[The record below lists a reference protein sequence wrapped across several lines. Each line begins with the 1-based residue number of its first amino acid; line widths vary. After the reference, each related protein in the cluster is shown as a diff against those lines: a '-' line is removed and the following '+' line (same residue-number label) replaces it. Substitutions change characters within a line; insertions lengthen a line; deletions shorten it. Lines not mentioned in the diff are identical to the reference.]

1 MDYETILQAV
11 GEEPEYL
18 YRTERGS
25 AYGHYADNSTIRN
38 RPGAGHRDTTEGLQP
53 RSGKTVYMSPQDVDR
68 MAGLFQNAEIG
79 TAFRPVEYNK
89 ETKTGTATLALT
101 DDYGPKKAGTTL
113 HSASFTTVPIK
124 GMIPVEINKSE
135 SPIGSSGR
143 GIHWGTKIT
152 EVIPRGTGGG
162 GMGGA
167 GPRGGGAAG
176 VLQQLNPNR
185 LNFAKG
191 GIAMPSEYRAG
202 GNWKLI

>member
-1 MDYETILQAV
+1 MDYETILQAI
-11 GEEPEYL
+11 GEDPEYL
-18 YRTERGS
+18 YKTERGS
-25 AYGHYADNSTIRN
+25 AYAHYADNSTVRN
-38 RPGAGHRDTTEGLQP
+38 RSSANHRDPTEGLQP

-68 MAGLFQNAEIG
+68 VAGLFQNAELG
-79 TAFRPVEYNK
+79 TEFKPVGYDK
-89 ETKTGTATLALT
+89 DSKTGTANLSLT

-113 HSASFTTVPIK
+113 HSAPFTTVPTK

-185 LNFAKG
+185 LNFAQG
-191 GIAMPSEYRAG
+191 GIAMPDGYRAG